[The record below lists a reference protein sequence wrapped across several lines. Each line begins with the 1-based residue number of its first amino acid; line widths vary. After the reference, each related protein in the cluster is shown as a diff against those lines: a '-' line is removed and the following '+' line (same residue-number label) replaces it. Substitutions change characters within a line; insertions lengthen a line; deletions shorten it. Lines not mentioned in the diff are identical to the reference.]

1 MSTNSGEP
9 WSKAGIRDLTMEL
22 AIGRTVA
29 EIANYLCRDE
39 AQVREKMKELGLI
52 DHPGKFE
59 SVSIIHYAIDKPAGR
74 RGCGC
79 SARRR
84 SWARR
89 ATGRRRR
96 KTGYAIYVTGDQG
109 KEVACGFVIWPC
121 SRPAVLPFPA

>member
-29 EIANYLCRDE
+29 EIANYLGRDE

-59 SVSIIHYAIDKPAGR
+59 SVSIIH
-74 RGCGC
+74 
-79 SARRR
+79 
-84 SWARR
+84 
-89 ATGRRRR
+89 
-96 KTGYAIYVTGDQG
+96 
-109 KEVACGFVIWPC
+109 
-121 SRPAVLPFPA
+121 